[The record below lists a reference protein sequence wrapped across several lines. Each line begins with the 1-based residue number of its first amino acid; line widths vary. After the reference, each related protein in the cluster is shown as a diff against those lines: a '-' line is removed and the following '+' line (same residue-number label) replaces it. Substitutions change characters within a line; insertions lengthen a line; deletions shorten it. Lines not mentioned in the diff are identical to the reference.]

1 MISSISDNPRSTDTK
16 KVLVSASDDFTPPPL
31 SRKLLSEGAYD
42 VVRKS
47 IIDGTFPPGFQLVES
62 QLARKLNVSQAPMR
76 EALRRLNHEG
86 LVTVI
91 PHKGSYVTEVS
102 ESDAQQ
108 AREVRNA
115 LEELAARTIT
125 GKLAED
131 YVERLHTEV
140 GRMREAAAANDIA
153 AFRHYDTA
161 FHRTVIE
168 ASGNIYLNR
177 MWTQLEPILTALG
190 VVSNPR
196 WTGDWSK
203 MAEAH
208 SDLVTLLTG
217 SDPEAA
223 ATKFREHG
231 RKLAH

>member
-1 MISSISDNPRSTDTK
+1 M
-16 KVLVSASDDFTPPPL
+16 SAADDFAPPPL

-47 IIDGTFPPGFQLVES
+47 ILDGTFPPGLQLVES

-86 LVTVI
+86 LVTII

-102 ESDAQQ
+102 ESDAEH

-115 LEELAARTIT
+115 LEELAARKIT
-125 GKLAED
+125 GSLGAEF
-131 YVERLHTEV
+131 VERLNTEV
-140 GRMREAAAANDIA
+140 DNMREAAAADDIA
-153 AFRHYDTA
+153 GFRHHDTA

-168 ASGNIYLNR
+168 ATGNVYLHR
-177 MWTQLEPILTALG
+177 AWVQIEPILTSLG

-196 WTGDWSK
+196 WTGDWTR
-203 MAEAH
+203 MAESH
-208 SDLVTLLTG
+208 GDLVALLEG
-217 SDPEAA
+217 PDPEAA
-223 ATKFREHG
+223 ALKFREHG
-231 RKLAH
+231 RKAY